1 MHLLLNLFPTG
12 NSSRIQRFVSSVWF
26 KFLLALISI
35 ECTIVYKYNQQWLG
49 ASSFNFIFCLF
60 LLIEIISCLCS
71 VLHPYSLWDRFILAR
86 WIVPK
91 LELKLFTETASIVV
105 DLECFLCL
113 NNDIYTWVRSDAIG
127 LFSLALFSIGRSK
140 LHICIWE
147 KITVE
152 RMNLSLRTVVV
163 VDSADYFK
171 EVDLVQKL

>member
-1 MHLLLNLFPTG
+1 M
-12 NSSRIQRFVSSVWF
+12 
-26 KFLLALISI
+26 
-35 ECTIVYKYNQQWLG
+35 
-49 ASSFNFIFCLF
+49 
-60 LLIEIISCLCS
+60 
-71 VLHPYSLWDRFILAR
+71 
-86 WIVPK
+86 
-91 LELKLFTETASIVV
+91 
-105 DLECFLCL
+105 
-113 NNDIYTWVRSDAIG
+113 RSDAIG